1 MRSVSGASTPRTRKP
16 PTTLNVPGMT
26 SSKVSPDGRI
36 ADRDVASKLVI
47 VMVGLPARGKSYIT
61 KKIVRYLRWQQH
73 NAEIFN
79 VGNRRRL
86 AAGSQ
91 PTKPAPMDNHT
102 RAAHIL
108 LNGADPADAD
118 GNLLGPPA
126 IQDDKKSADA
136 SETIEQDAEFFN
148 PKNEE
153 AARIREQV
161 ALSTLEEAL
170 DYLLHQGG
178 SVAILDATNSTLE
191 RRELLYKHIRRAE
204 PNLGIVFIESVCT
217 DEKVMS
223 FISLQLRSRLTA
235 TRS

>member
-1 MRSVSGASTPRTRKP
+1 MVQPSGTSTPRTRKP

-47 VMVGLPARGKSYIT
+47 IMVGLPARGKSYIT
-61 KKIVRYLRWQQH
+61 KKIIRYLKWQQH

-91 PTKPAPMDNHT
+91 PPKPAQMDSHT

-108 LNGADPADAD
+108 LNGVDPSEQD
-118 GNLLGPPA
+118 GYLLGEPA
-126 IQDDKKSADA
+126 VQDKEEDHAAAPEKM
-136 SETIEQDAEFFN
+136 EQDAEFFN
-148 PKNEE
+148 PQNEE
-153 AARIREQV
+153 ASRIREQV

-170 DYLLHQGG
+170 DYLLHKGG
-178 SVAILDATNSTLE
+178 SVAILDATNSTLD
-191 RRELLYKHIRRAE
+191 RRKLLYKRIKETE
-204 PNLGIVFIESVCT
+204 PQLGIVFIESVCK
-217 DEKVMS
+217 DEKV
-223 FISLQLRSRLTA
+223 T
-235 TRS
+235 